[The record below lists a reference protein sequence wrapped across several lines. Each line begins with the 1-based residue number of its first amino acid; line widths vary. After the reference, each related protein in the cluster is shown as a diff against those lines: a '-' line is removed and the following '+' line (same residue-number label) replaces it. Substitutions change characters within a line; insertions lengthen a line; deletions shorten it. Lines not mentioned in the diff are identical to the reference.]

1 MYTKKQQAANLLK
14 AMKEKPKL
22 GSGQRFKSLVKD
34 LKKKKVKNPGALAA
48 WIGRQKYGKAAFQKL
63 SQKGRKK

>member
-1 MYTKKQQAANLLK
+1 
-14 AMKEKPKL
+14 MKEKPKL
-22 GSGQRFKSLVKD
+22 GSGQRFKNLVKD

>member
-1 MYTKKQQAANLLK
+1 MYTKKQQAANLIK

-22 GSGQRFKSLVKD
+22 GSGQRFKNLVKD

-48 WIGRQKYGKAAFQKL
+48 WVGINKYGKAAMTKMAL
-63 SQKGRKK
+63 KGRK

>member
-1 MYTKKQQAANLLK
+1 MELQCVKNVIKSIINIINK
-14 AMKEKPKL
+14 NM
-22 GSGQRFKSLVKD
+22 RFKT
-34 LKKKKVKNPGALAA
+34 A